1 MYNEHA
7 NLQQEQSQA
16 VQEAQVTYMSKVY
29 SWMMAGLAITGVT
42 AYYIADNF
50 SDPEAIINMYNFS
63 STTML
68 FLIIAQFGLVFA
80 ISGMIHK
87 MSAFTAQM
95 LFLLYTLLTGVTFST
110 IFLVY
115 EISSI
120 TNTFFITAGAFAG
133 LSAFGFLT
141 KKDLSAIGRFAYM
154 ALFGLIIA
162 IVVNMFVGSGPL
174 DLLISAVGVVLFSGL
189 TAYDTQKI
197 KEMYLLQ
204 EQGDEIVAKGAILG
218 ALTLYLDFINLFLF
232 LLRFLGGS
240 RD

>member
-1 MYNEHA
+1 MLNEHA
-7 NLQQEQSQA
+7 NLRQEQTKA
-16 VQEAQVTYMSKVY
+16 IEEAQVTYMSKVY
-29 SWMMAGLAITGVT
+29 SWMMAGLGITGIT
-42 AYYIADNF
+42 AYYLAQ
-50 SDPEAIINMYNFS
+50 PESAITIFDILNSVPFWG
-63 STTML
+63 
-68 FLIIAQFGLVFA
+68 LILAQFGLVFA

-95 LFLLYTLLTGVTFST
+95 LFLLYSLLTGVTFST

-115 EISSI
+115 EIGSI
-120 TNTFFITAGAFAG
+120 YNTFFITAGAFAG
-133 LSAFGFLT
+133 LSAFGFMT

-162 IVVNMFVGSGPL
+162 IVVNMFVGSSMF
-174 DLLISAVGVVLFSGL
+174 DLLISAVGVVLFSAL

-197 KEMYLLQ
+197 KEMYQLQ
-204 EQGDEIVAKGAILG
+204 EQGSEIAAKGAILG